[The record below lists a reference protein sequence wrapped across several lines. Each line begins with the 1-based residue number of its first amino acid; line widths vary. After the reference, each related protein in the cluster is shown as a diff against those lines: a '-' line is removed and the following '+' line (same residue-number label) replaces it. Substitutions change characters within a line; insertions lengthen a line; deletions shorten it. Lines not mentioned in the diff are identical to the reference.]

1 MLRGKDVVVNLG
13 ERRVVQCIDLDIG
26 PGEIIGLVG
35 PNGAGKSTLL
45 KALAGLVEPT
55 SGQITLTG
63 RRLSDI
69 RPDLRAKQISYFAQH
84 HVVHW
89 PLSVEALVRLGR
101 FPHRGEADDAAMM
114 DALIKAE
121 VEHLRDRTVT
131 ELSGGEL
138 ARVLLARALAVDA
151 PYLLADEPIA
161 GLDPYFQL
169 QLMTLFRELAD
180 SGTGVLVVLHDLSLA
195 ARFCD
200 RVMLINAG
208 IVAAQGT
215 PRQVLT
221 EDLLRQV
228 FRVEMTVNVDASPPL
243 IVPKIRV

>member
-1 MLRGKDVVVNLG
+1 MLRGKNVVVNLG
-13 ERRVVQCIDLDIG
+13 ERSVIQCIDVDVA
-26 PGEIIGLVG
+26 PGEIVGLVG

-45 KALAGLVEPT
+45 KVLAGLVEPT
-55 SGQITLTG
+55 SGEITLTG

-69 RPDLRAKQISYFAQH
+69 RPELRAQQISYFAQT

-89 PLSVEALVRLGR
+89 PLSVASLVRLGR
-101 FPHRGEADDAAMM
+101 FPHRGEADHTAMT
-114 DALIKAE
+114 DALIKTE

-151 PYLLADEPIA
+151 RYLLADEPIA

-169 QLMTLFRELAD
+169 QFMTLFRELAD
-180 SGTGVLVVLHDLSLA
+180 SGTGVLLVLHDLSLA
-195 ARFCD
+195 ARYCD
-200 RVMLINAG
+200 RVTLINAG
-208 IVAAQGT
+208 RVAAQGT

-228 FRVEMTVNVDASPPL
+228 FRVEMTGNVDASPPL
-243 IVPKIRV
+243 IVPKSRV